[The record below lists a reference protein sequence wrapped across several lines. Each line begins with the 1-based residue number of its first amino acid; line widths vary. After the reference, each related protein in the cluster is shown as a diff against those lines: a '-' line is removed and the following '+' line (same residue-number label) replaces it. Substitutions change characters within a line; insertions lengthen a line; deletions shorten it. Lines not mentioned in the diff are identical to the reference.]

1 MIKQH
6 KTAIVVAFF
15 LFAIIILSALNLY
28 FLLENVN
35 TREDRV
41 RQSVEKV
48 LQEVKQGNILAP
60 TAVAQAIT
68 SNKEIQYI
76 KGADGQKGL
85 DGVSI
90 KGDKGEKGDAGL
102 PGKDGINGKD
112 GKDAP
117 LLEIRCNILKNRWE
131 IRYALDNGWK
141 IMNNTPTKCTLIQ
154 EEIKQDGL

>member
-15 LFAIIILSALNLY
+15 LFAIIVLSGLNLY
-28 FLLENVN
+28 FLLENIN
-35 TREDRV
+35 TREYRI

-48 LQEVKQGNILAP
+48 LQEVKQGNVVSP
-60 TAVAQAIT
+60 TSIIPPT
-68 SNKEIQYI
+68 IPTKDIQYI

-85 DGVSI
+85 DGISI
-90 KGDKGEKGDAGL
+90 KGDKGDKGDAGL
-102 PGKDGINGKD
+102 PGKDGRD
-112 GKDAP
+112 GRDAP

-141 IMNNTPTKCTLIQ
+141 IMNNTPTKCTLVQ
-154 EEIKQDGL
+154 EEIDDVEAN